1 MAIKFTSQ
9 TITCNNE
16 TIFIGKIVYVKKSS
30 KSYKKDSKPIYNA
43 EQLAKPKKFALL
55 IFTLYVIHFFVK
67 LNFYFIGDLLCFIA
81 IIQCLFWDRNLRMKN
96 KASIKTEVKKAF
108 FLYVKWETGEINL
121 GSDNEGQI
129 TELFKYLSD
138 LYYGEVKAP
147 FEGDAIN
154 NYISLDGPTVF
165 SKDFEEFTPSGGGG
179 GGNPPDKNLYQVFNE
194 SLDNLIDRLA
204 IGVDNLGNNIKNF
217 SLKESLSR
225 IKLPKRRKK

>member
-16 TIFIGKIVYVKKSS
+16 TIFIDKIVYVKKSS
-30 KSYKKDSKPIYNA
+30 KSYKKDSKPIYTA

-67 LNFYFIGDLLCFIA
+67 LNFYFVGDFLCFIA

-121 GSDNEGQI
+121 GSDNEGQV
-129 TELFKYLSD
+129 TDLFKYLSD

-147 FEGDAIN
+147 FEGSAIN
-154 NYISLDGPTVF
+154 NYFSLEEPTVF

-179 GGNPPDKNLYQVFNE
+179 GKPQDKNLYQVFND

-204 IGVDNLGNNIKNF
+204 LWVDNAGTSIKNF
-217 SLKESLSR
+217 SLKEALSK